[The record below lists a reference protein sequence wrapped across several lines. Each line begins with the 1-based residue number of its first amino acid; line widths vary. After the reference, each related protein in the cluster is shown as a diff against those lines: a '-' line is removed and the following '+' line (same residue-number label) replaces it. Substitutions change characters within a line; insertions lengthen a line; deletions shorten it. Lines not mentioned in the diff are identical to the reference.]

1 MRPKEDPNVEFSKTV
16 GWLIFLFLTA
26 LVGEAAILWLS
37 GN

>member
-1 MRPKEDPNVEFSKTV
+1 MHPKEDPNVDVKTV

-37 GN
+37 GS